1 VFCTKCGAQNADG
14 ATFCSSCGASLSAA
28 PQNAAAMPTSGGQG
42 MPSSNMSTSKSPVV
56 AAIANLFWGLGY
68 VYLGK
73 KKVLGVP
80 TIGFVVGAFI
90 VYIILGLF
98 TAGILTLICAIVLA
112 VDGYQK
118 GSGGKGFISAE

>member
-1 VFCTKCGAQNADG
+1 
-14 ATFCSSCGASLSAA
+14 
-28 PQNAAAMPTSGGQG
+28 MPT
-42 MPSSNMSTSKSPVV
+42 PNVSTGKSPVV

-80 TIGFVVGAFI
+80 TVGFVVGAFI
-90 VYIILGLF
+90 VYIIFGLF
-98 TAGILTLICAIVLA
+98 TAGILTLVCAIVLA